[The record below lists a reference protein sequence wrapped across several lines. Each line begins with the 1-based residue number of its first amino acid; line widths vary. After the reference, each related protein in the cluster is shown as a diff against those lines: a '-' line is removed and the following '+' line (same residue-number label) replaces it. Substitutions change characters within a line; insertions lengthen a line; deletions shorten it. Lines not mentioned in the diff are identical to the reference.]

1 MNKNVPSYIGNVLK
15 DQGMPEAFLM
25 ELVRKSCC
33 PTQLSE
39 MANCTWDS
47 DSGMLTTQQ
56 EKAEEKNRVILETAS
71 WFQDA
76 FPDLGSTMSAEK
88 SKKPAQLP
96 ETLFNLE
103 EDRSVKTVHHHHE
116 EAGSHYRG

>member
-15 DQGMPEAFLM
+15 DQGMPDAFLM

-47 DSGMLTTQQ
+47 DS
-56 EKAEEKNRVILETAS
+56 
-71 WFQDA
+71 
-76 FPDLGSTMSAEK
+76 
-88 SKKPAQLP
+88 
-96 ETLFNLE
+96 
-103 EDRSVKTVHHHHE
+103 
-116 EAGSHYRG
+116 